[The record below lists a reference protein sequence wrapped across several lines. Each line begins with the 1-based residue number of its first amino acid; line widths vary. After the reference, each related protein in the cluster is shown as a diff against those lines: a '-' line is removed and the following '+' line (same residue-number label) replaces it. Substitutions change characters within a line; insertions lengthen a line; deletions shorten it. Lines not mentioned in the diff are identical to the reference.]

1 MTIKSPQLKITL
13 TLWVQNGPFPGS
25 SLIGGGERQ
34 KGSPPK
40 ISHTYPTM
48 MNLTTVILYLN
59 KIQKKEKSCDTP
71 FSSAESV
78 FFSPKTA
85 IFVISR
91 STGIDCILIH
101 NF

>member
-25 SLIGGGERQ
+25 SLIGGGGRQ
-34 KGSPPK
+34 KDSPPK

-59 KIQKKEKSCDTP
+59 KIQKKKNHVTHP

-78 FFSPKTA
+78 FFHRKHQFLSYQE
-85 IFVISR
+85 VQV
-91 STGIDCILIH
+91 LIA
-101 NF
+101 F